1 MIIVTVE
8 DIIMGVL
15 LVVAVVFI
23 VLHRWLERR

>member
-8 DIIMGVL
+8 DIIMGAL
-15 LVVAVVFI
+15 IVVAVVFI